1 MFLCTLLNISTN
13 QTSTLSVKTSPLEV
27 DIMSLTMFEITN
39 IIYNHF
45 LEFTDNNLKH
55 RKRAEFYILYRYSIT
70 KDMTKYIEIIT
81 NSTQIK
87 FFGF

>member
-1 MFLCTLLNISTN
+1 
-13 QTSTLSVKTSPLEV
+13 
-27 DIMSLTMFEITN
+27 MFEITN

-81 NSTQIK
+81 VRKSNSLV
-87 FFGF
+87 FDGSNL